1 MATCSSLIFEFLEML
16 LKITLF
22 PEVPRSMTLCYFKRR
37 SMRLLT
43 ALIVLSVRF
52 SSVMKCCTC
61 VCVGC
66 FSPGFVAIIVL
77 IVMGGGEGGVALLAS
92 VGERNLSVCQV
103 VWK

>member
-1 MATCSSLIFEFLEML
+1 M
-16 LKITLF
+16 
-22 PEVPRSMTLCYFKRR
+22 
-37 SMRLLT
+37 
-43 ALIVLSVRF
+43 
-52 SSVMKCCTC
+52 C
-61 VCVGC
+61 VCVGG